1 MFKYDKKVTENG
13 NSARKNVTLM
23 DFKERALSRSWKSE
37 QVGFYENSQVFIF
50 AYTYAFVGIF
60 CNWIFFSKKS

>member
-50 AYTYAFVGIF
+50 AYTCVCGYFLQLDL
-60 CNWIFFSKKS
+60 FSKKS